1 MTTSKPIYTNF
12 KYALTV
18 ISFLFLS
25 YGYGQVT
32 TFSKT
37 IDTTGPGG
45 IFTDTG
51 KQLIELED
59 SSLVLYAFSRYRDT
73 IFHSIDGASV
83 TKIDKRGNKIWTEI
97 IETLSPPYAILPAS
111 PNGIIPWHNNGFMIT
126 GSSGTDS
133 TKGDFFLME
142 LDEYGKELWF
152 RHYDTFMTE
161 MGSSGG
167 IVPTS
172 NNGIAFLGDRGIF
185 NDLPS
190 WNIYLVQMDSLGNV
204 LWDRDIGGDDFDIGL
219 SIAVDTDGGFILG
232 GHSRSAPAH
241 EDGNGIVVKTD
252 SEGNVLWQQVYGTE
266 NGDGSCLVYPAKV
279 REGYVAGCYLRT
291 MVTFGDYPDVMLI
304 YGLDE
309 KGEILWEH
317 PFNAR
322 PNFKA
327 PNDFTVLD
335 DGSIVVVGYDE
346 NVPQI
351 SDEEN
356 TFNIRESYGWMAKLD
371 KDGNL
376 LWERQ
381 YYDDKAITPLMYLW
395 DVVPTLDGGL
405 AATGTIWTRDTVYS
419 EELDSTFYVLNRDI
433 WVVKTDAD
441 GCMYPDC
448 SDEVVYTDI
457 EEIGE
462 ISILQMDK
470 IPAFQ
475 LFPNPARQFTHLYFP
490 NTQILKGKKAV
501 LEVLDLQ
508 GRVVF
513 ERGFEQKLLNG
524 KELSFLELEDL
535 QGGTYLV
542 VLKIEGKEVWT
553 ERLVVVR

>member
-1 MTTSKPIYTNF
+1 MINTIKYLFYTIIC
-12 KYALTV
+12 L
-18 ISFLFLS
+18 SFFTNT
-25 YGYGQVT
+25 YTQIT

-37 IDTTGPGG
+37 IDIAGG
-45 IFTDTG
+45 GGLFFDLG
-51 KQLIELED
+51 KQIISLPD
-59 SSLVLYAFSRYRDT
+59 SSLLMYCHASIRDST
-73 IFHSIDGASV
+73 YVYLDVPSLV
-83 TKIDKRGNKIWTEI
+83 KIDEKDGTIIWTSLLN
-97 IETLSPPYAILPAS
+97 TPNPPLPLLPAS
-111 PNGIIPWHNNGFMIT
+111 PNGVITRNNQGFIVT

-133 TKGDFFLME
+133 TRTDFFLMQ
-142 LDEYGKELWF
+142 LDKYGKEEWF
-152 RHYDTFMTE
+152 VRHGTE
-161 MGSSGG
+161 ISEKGRSGG
-167 IVPTS
+167 IVQTS

-190 WNIYLVQMDSLGNV
+190 WNIYLVQMDSLGNI
-204 LWDRDIGGDDFDIGL
+204 LWDKDYGGDDFDIGL

-291 MVTFGDYPDVMLI
+291 MVTFGDYPDVMFI

-327 PNDFTVLD
+327 PNDLVVLD

-405 AATGTIWTRDTVYS
+405 AATGTIWARDTVYS

-457 EEIGE
+457 EEIGGS
-462 ISILQMDK
+462 SILQMDK

-490 NTQILKGKKAV
+490 NTQILKGKETV

-508 GRVVF
+508 GKVVL
-513 ERGFEQKLLNG
+513 ERGFEQQLLDG